1 MLLALSSYPGILET
15 SSLLFLSHLIPFI
28 FFSPLTSLEINEQ
41 IEVRAEP
48 SHAVKYHFDLLSSPE
63 ASLML
68 PDNHLARCSTVIK
81 SLMLIVCL
89 SKHPNESH
97 AATYFRAS

>member
-1 MLLALSSYPGILET
+1 MVLALSSYPSILET
-15 SSLLFLSHLIPFI
+15 SSLFLSHLIPFI
-28 FFSPLTSLEINEQ
+28 FFFPLTSLEINGQLEG
-41 IEVRAEP
+41 RAEP
-48 SHAVKYHFDLLSSPE
+48 SQAVKCHLDLLSSPE

-68 PDNHLARCSTVIK
+68 PDNHLARCSIVIK

-89 SKHPNESH
+89 SKHPNENH